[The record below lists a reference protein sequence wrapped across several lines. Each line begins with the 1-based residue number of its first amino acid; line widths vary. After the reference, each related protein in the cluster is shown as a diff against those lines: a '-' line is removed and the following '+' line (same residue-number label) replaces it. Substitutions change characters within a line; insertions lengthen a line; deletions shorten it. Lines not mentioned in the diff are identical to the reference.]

1 MGVLEVI
8 EIVLTA
14 IIGAVVSWTASSLV
28 KFRAAQEEANKANA
42 LANRSMQRDVLYRYF
57 HIVVEEGKHIT
68 PEEFSHVSDCYDAYH
83 ANGGNGAGTLMYKRI
98 ADHAVLDSGRG

>member
-8 EIVLTA
+8 EIFLTA
-14 IIGAVVSWTASSLV
+14 VIGAAVTWTATSL
-28 KFRAAQEEANKANA
+28 AAFMKRQEEANKANA

-57 HIVVEEGKHIT
+57 HHVVEEGKHIT

-98 ADHAVLDSGRG
+98 AEHAVLDSGR